1 MRRACTRFG
10 FAYGRICSRLAGSS
24 QRLVFAGQLPVAPR
38 VKHPS
43 LKRLL
48 TVSLAGPSGGVAAVP
63 DMLSASGGHF
73 TLDHLTLSEADDDQQ
88 KERVQAAVQRHPP
101 DLMLL
106 VLSEAAPPAQAA
118 GFLRWAGELG
128 EATPVVVAANFSQP
142 AEVLELLRLG
152 AADFLTLPLRG
163 CEAVPRLAALAER
176 SGAGDPAVANLRAKL
191 GLGHLIGES
200 SAFVRLVGQIRRIA
214 RCESSV
220 LLTGETGTG
229 KELFA
234 RAVHYLSRRAAKPFV
249 PVNCGATPTDLLEN
263 EFFGHE
269 PGAFT
274 SAVTRRSGVVQ
285 EAHGGTLFLDEV
297 DCLPPFAQ
305 VKLLRFLQDGRF
317 RPLGAAKETTSDVR
331 IVAASNAN
339 LGDALRSGRFRKDLY
354 YRLNVIALALP
365 PLRERPEDIP
375 LLACHFAA
383 KYAGKGSPVGRSLS
397 RAALQK
403 LLCHDWPG
411 NVRELEN
418 TIERAVALAEQPL
431 IGAADI
437 VLEDNGRPAV
447 EPGFQAQK
455 ARVVEQFERE
465 YLQALLLAHEG
476 NITKAAAS
484 ARKDRRAFWEL
495 LRKHRLCLAPGGK
508 GLPPEPLTPA

>member
-1 MRRACTRFG
+1 MIRHTRQSHSHVKN
-10 FAYGRICSRLAGSS
+10 ASPKRI
-24 QRLVFAGQLPVAPR
+24 LV
-38 VKHPS
+38 
-43 LKRLL
+43 
-48 TVSLAGPSGGVAAVP
+48 VSPAASAGGVAELSGALGADVSERFALERLTIGTT
-63 DMLSASGGHF
+63 DMDLHRE
-73 TLDHLTLSEADDDQQ
+73 HLA
-88 KERVQAAVQRHPP
+88 AAVRRHTP
-101 DLMLL
+101 DVLL
-106 VLSEAAPPAQAA
+106 VILSEAAPPARA
-118 GFLRWAGELG
+118 GDFLRWAIGLG
-128 EATPVVVAANFSQP
+128 WTMPVVVAASFSQP
-142 AEVLELLRLG
+142 EEVAELLQSG
-152 AADFLTLPLRG
+152 AADFLTLPVRA
-163 CEAVPRLAALAER
+163 CDAVPRLTALAER
-176 SGAGDPAVANLRAKL
+176 MSAGDPAVVNLRAKL

-249 PVNCGATPTDLLEN
+249 PVNCGATPAELLEN

-269 PGAFT
+269 AGAYT
-274 SAVTRRSGVVQ
+274 SAVTRRTGVIQ

-317 RPLGAAKETTSDVR
+317 RPLGAAKETASDVR
-331 IVAASNAN
+331 IVAASNAK

-383 KYAGKGSPVGRSLS
+383 KCAGKGPPAGRSLS

-418 TIERAVALAEQPL
+418 AIERAVALAEQPL
-431 IGAADI
+431 IGPADI
-437 VLEDNGRPAV
+437 VLEDSGRPAV

-465 YLQALLLAHEG
+465 YLQSLLLAHAG
-476 NITKAAAS
+476 NITKAASS
-484 ARKDRRAFWEL
+484 AQKDRRAFWEL
-495 LRKHRLCLAPGGK
+495 LRKHRLCLAPGAK
-508 GLPPEPLTPA
+508 GLSSPDEAA